1 MNIFPY
7 LIKPNGWFIK
17 TFILIIILTTS
28 VLGYLGYLKPTIEL
42 LDSEKLSLTLGS
54 IKISLYQLLKR
65 ATFIILLLALAN
77 SILDK
82 GVKYLRRLRRI
93 KPTNKPLIIKIY
105 QILIFFIACMIGLN
119 ILNIK
124 VTNLA
129 FFGGA
134 VGIGLGF
141 GLQKITS
148 NFISG
153 LILLFEKSIEEGD
166 LVELDN
172 GIYGFIRN
180 TGARYT
186 LIETFDSKEI
196 MIPNE
201 EFITKNVVNWT
212 YSNKQGRV
220 DISVGVSYKSDI
232 EKARDLMLEAAR
244 EHSMCSKTPEPECF
258 LREYADS
265 SVNFLLYFWVD
276 DVTIGRFEPQSDVMR
291 VIWKKFKDNDI
302 EIPFPQRD
310 VHIINND
317 GKTNSI
323 KNK

>member
-1 MNIFPY
+1 MDIIPY
-7 LIKPNGWFIK
+7 LIKPKIWFIK
-17 TFILIIILTTS
+17 YLIIVIALGAS
-28 VLGYLGYLKPTIEL
+28 LLGYYGYLEPTVSI
-42 LDSEKLSLTLGS
+42 LDSEKFSLTLGS
-54 IKISLYQLLKR
+54 INISLYQLLKR
-65 ATFIILLLALAN
+65 ITFLVLLIALAN
-77 SILDK
+77 YLLDK
-82 GVKYLRRLRRI
+82 GARYFRRLRRI
-93 KPTNKPLIIKIY
+93 KPSNKPLIIKIY
-105 QILIFFIACMIGLN
+105 QIFIYFTTFMIGLN

-124 VTNLA
+124 VTSLA

-166 LVELDN
+166 LVELEN
-172 GIYGFIRN
+172 GVYGFIKN

-186 LIETFDSKEI
+186 LIETFESKEI

-201 EFITKNVVNWT
+201 EFITKNVTNWT

-220 DISVGVSYKSDI
+220 EIKVGVSYKSDV
-232 EKARDLMLEAAR
+232 EKARELILESAKK
-244 EHSMCSKTPEPECF
+244 HKKCSKNPEPKCY
-258 LREYADS
+258 LREYGDS
-265 SVNFLLYFWVD
+265 SVNFLLHFWVD
-276 DVTIGRFEPQSDVMR
+276 DVTEGRYEPQSDVMR
-291 VIWKKFKDNDI
+291 VIWKKFKENNI

-317 GKTNSI
+317 NKTSE
-323 KNK
+323 NK

>member
-1 MNIFPY
+1 MNILPY
-7 LIKPNGWFIK
+7 VIKPKGWFVK
-17 TFILIIILTTS
+17 AFILIIILTIS
-28 VLGYLGYLKPTIEL
+28 VLGYFGYLKSTITL
-42 LDSEKLSLTLGS
+42 LDSEKLSFTLGS
-54 IKISLYQLLKR
+54 INISLYQLLKR
-65 ATFIILLLALAN
+65 ITFLVLLVSFVNFLLE
-77 SILDK
+77 K
-82 GVKYLRRLRRI
+82 GVKYFRKTRKI

-105 QILIFFIACMIGLN
+105 QIIICLVAFIFGLS

-124 VTNLA
+124 LTSLA
-129 FFGGA
+129 IFGGA
-134 VGIGLGF
+134 IGIGLGF

-166 LVELDN
+166 LVELEN
-172 GIYGFIRN
+172 GVYGFIKN

-201 EFITKNVVNWT
+201 EFITKNVINWT

-220 DISVGVSYKSDI
+220 DINVGVSYKSDI
-232 EKARDLMLEAAR
+232 EKARELILEAAR
-244 EHSMCSKTPEPECF
+244 EHKMCSKEPAPNCF

-265 SVNFLLYFWVD
+265 SVNFLLYFWID
-276 DVTIGRFEPQSDVMR
+276 DVTMGRFEPQSDVMR
-291 VIWKKFKDNDI
+291 AIWRKFKESNI

-317 GKTNSI
+317 NNNLTKNS
-323 KNK
+323 

>member
-1 MNIFPY
+1 MNILPY
-7 LIKPNGWFIK
+7 IIKPKSWFIK
-17 TFILIIILTTS
+17 AFILVLILTIS
-28 VLGYLGYLKPTIEL
+28 VLGYFGYLKSTIEL
-42 LDSEKLSLTLGS
+42 LDSEKLSFTLGS
-54 IKISLYQLLKR
+54 IKLSLYKLLKR
-65 ATFIILLLALAN
+65 ATFIVLLIALAN
-77 SILDK
+77 SLLDR
-82 GVKYLRRLRRI
+82 GAKYFRRLRRI
-93 KPTNKPLIIKIY
+93 KPANKPLIIKIY
-105 QILIFFIACMIGLN
+105 QILVFFIAFMVGLN

-124 VTNLA
+124 VASLA
-129 FFGGA
+129 LFGGA

-166 LVELDN
+166 LVELEN
-172 GIYGFIRN
+172 GVYGFIRN

-201 EFITKNVVNWT
+201 EFITKNVINWT
-212 YSNKQGRV
+212 YSNKQGRIDV
-220 DISVGVSYKSDI
+220 QIGVSYKSDI
-232 EKARDLMLEAAR
+232 EKAREFRLEAAR
-244 EHSMCSKTPEPECF
+244 EHEMCSKNPEPECF

-265 SVNFLLYFWVD
+265 SINFLLYFWVD

-291 VIWKKFKDNDI
+291 AIWKKFKDNDI

-310 VHIINND
+310 VHIIN
-317 GKTNSI
+317 KEY
-323 KNK
+323 